1 MWRRKVSNE
10 ARQWEVGDPE
20 KARKRTMDRAVRL
33 LAAKPRSIGEIR
45 ERLLEK
51 SWTDEA
57 IVDSVI
63 AKLRGYNYL
72 DDEQYAR
79 DLALSKLRQKPQ
91 GRRRLEQRLS
101 RKKLERSTLDTA
113 IKAAFDTFP
122 ESDLID
128 SAIDK
133 RVRLKGLPVTHD
145 ERKKFT
151 EHLLRQ
157 GFDYGLIREKLQRL
171 ESVDPPP
178 SNNQP

>member
-10 ARQWEVGDPE
+10 ARPREIADPE

-33 LAAKPRSIGEIR
+33 LAAKPRSIREIR

-51 SWTDEA
+51 GWTDES

-63 AKLRGYNYL
+63 AKLREYNYL

-101 RKKLERSTLDTA
+101 QKKLDRTTLDTA
-113 IKAAFDTFP
+113 IKAAYDTLP
-122 ESDLID
+122 ESDLIET
-128 SAIDK
+128 AIDK
-133 RVRLKGLPVTHD
+133 RIRLKGLPANHD

-157 GFDYGLIREKLQRL
+157 GFDYGLIREKLQNL
-171 ESVDPPP
+171 ESEDAPL